1 MFAVD
6 ARTPGPPL
14 TTDQPLTL
22 LSDVGIVELGTS
34 ATWAAHAADVMVDEA
49 LAYVADRTT
58 GDEFLPADRV
68 ATGCAQ
74 LLAFLDGRLVGCGSL
89 SVIRIG
95 GQVTG
100 GLGADDTVPAAGRHG
115 VQPALVRHRLQL
127 AADAGCD
134 FVGATAAVGSTSS
147 RVLSD
152 PRPQVGDGAALD
164 LRRLAAPVLLP
175 RRREPCGC

>member
-74 LLAFLDGRLVGCGSL
+74 LLAFLDGRLVGCSWPPTPD
-89 SVIRIG
+89 V
-95 GQVTG
+95 
-100 GLGADDTVPAAGRHG
+100 
-115 VQPALVRHRLQL
+115 
-127 AADAGCD
+127 
-134 FVGATAAVGSTSS
+134 TSS
-147 RVLSD
+147 AP
-152 PRPQVGDGAALD
+152 PRRSA
-164 LRRLAAPVLLP
+164 P
-175 RRREPCGC
+175 RRRGC

>member
-22 LSDVGIVELGTS
+22 LSDVGIVEVGTS

-58 GDEFLPADRV
+58 GGEFLPADRS
-68 ATGCAQ
+68 GH
-74 LLAFLDGRLVGCGSL
+74 RLH
-89 SVIRIG
+89 
-95 GQVTG
+95 
-100 GLGADDTVPAAGRHG
+100 PAARVPGR
-115 VQPALVRHRLQL
+115 AFSRLQL

-164 LRRLAAPVLLP
+164 LRRLAAPVLLL